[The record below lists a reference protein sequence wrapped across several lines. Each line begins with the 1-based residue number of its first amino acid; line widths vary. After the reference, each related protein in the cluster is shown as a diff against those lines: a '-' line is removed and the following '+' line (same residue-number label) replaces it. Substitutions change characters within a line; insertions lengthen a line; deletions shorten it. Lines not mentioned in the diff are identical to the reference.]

1 MSPHETFFL
10 TPTTKVEPHLIDNN
24 PYIQFTI
31 KDYPGN
37 YELRES
43 SPSDVQAIKNCGTL
57 IYVIDAQPQDYEG
70 NCNKL
75 RDIIKTCSQVN
86 KNIQYEVFIHKI
98 DSDLF
103 LSDEQKMD
111 CLNEIQENMRQLCTE
126 SNLQVSLSFYLTSIY
141 DHSIYESLSKVIQ
154 KLLPQVSFITSMIDN
169 LINTSKIEKAFLFD
183 VISKIYIATDSNPV
197 EIKHYEI
204 CSELIDVL
212 IDVSCIYGID
222 EQVGTLKFDKES
234 SSIIKLN
241 HAGGS
246 DEKIVLYLREV
257 DKCLALVCLIND
269 KEFHKQHLINYNIDK
284 FKEGLRKIF
293 EATKASMKR

>member
-1 MSPHETFFL
+1 
-10 TPTTKVEPHLIDNN
+10 
-24 PYIQFTI
+24 
-31 KDYPGN
+31 
-37 YELRES
+37 
-43 SPSDVQAIKNCGTL
+43 
-57 IYVIDAQPQDYEG
+57 
-70 NCNKL
+70 
-75 RDIIKTCSQVN
+75 
-86 KNIQYEVFIHKI
+86 
-98 DSDLF
+98 
-103 LSDEQKMD
+103 
-111 CLNEIQENMRQLCTE
+111 MRQLCTE